1 MIDKRTKEAESSDS
15 KPTHA
20 PRPVGPVDWVTPKSS
35 SGIIPSIVQLM
46 PLYLI
51 KPFYNMARWVLFL
64 MCWSHVFHYLG
75 PSLHWMRREHFMAKA
90 QKFGMNEAHSH
101 FYSTVQLLSFFVAIF
116 FVALIVSILFPLS
129 AIVFKWVVLGR
140 LQAGSYPLWGQYY
153 LRWFLVEQVTKIAGL
168 GIFDLSPWLF
178 TWYMRMMGASIG
190 KSSYVSPKAIIGD
203 FDLIRLKRTPL

>member
-1 MIDKRTKEAESSDS
+1 
-15 KPTHA
+15 
-20 PRPVGPVDWVTPKSS
+20 
-35 SGIIPSIVQLM
+35 
-46 PLYLI
+46 
-51 KPFYNMARWVLFL
+51 
-64 MCWSHVFHYLG
+64 
-75 PSLHWMRREHFMAKA
+75 MAKA

-203 FDLIRLKRTPL
+203 FDLITIEKNTTVDEGCNIRAFEARRGGMRVVCESFAVVHMYLAILLINVFVDFISWL